1 MATAVSGFFGAGESC
16 LPRVATCFGAGLGR
30 RGEICGA
37 LAGALIAV
45 GLRHGRR
52 EGEGDEAKERS
63 YERAAYVVGAF
74 RERFG
79 TILCRELIDLDLSE
93 PEGRETYQR
102 KNIRDKYCVDYVTA
116 AVKAAYEAI
125 GS

>member
-1 MATAVSGFFGAGESC
+1 VSGFFGTGKGC
-16 LPRVATCFGAGLGR
+16 LPHVATCFGAGLGR

-52 EGEGDEAKERS
+52 KGEGDEAKERS
-63 YERAAYVVGAF
+63 YERAALVVDFF

-79 TILCRELIDLDLSE
+79 TILCRELIDIDMGE
-93 PEGRETYQR
+93 PEGREAYR
-102 KNIRDKYCVDYVTA
+102 RENIRDKYCVDYVTA
-116 AVKAAYEAI
+116 AAQLAYEAI
-125 GS
+125 SS

>member
-1 MATAVSGFFGAGESC
+1 MATAVSGFFGAGE
-16 LPRVATCFGAGLGR
+16 
-30 RGEICGA
+30 
-37 LAGALIAV
+37 
-45 GLRHGRR
+45 
-52 EGEGDEAKERS
+52 GDEAKEQS

-125 GS
+125 AS

>member
-1 MATAVSGFFGAGESC
+1 MATAVSGFFGAGE
-16 LPRVATCFGAGLGR
+16 
-30 RGEICGA
+30 
-37 LAGALIAV
+37 
-45 GLRHGRR
+45 
-52 EGEGDEAKERS
+52 GDEAKEWS

-102 KNIRDKYCVDYVTA
+102 KIIRDKYCADYVTA

-125 GS
+125 VS

>member
-1 MATAVSGFFGAGESC
+1 MATAVSGFFGAGED
-16 LPRVATCFGAGLGR
+16 
-30 RGEICGA
+30 
-37 LAGALIAV
+37 
-45 GLRHGRR
+45 
-52 EGEGDEAKERS
+52 DEAKERS

-79 TILCRELIDLDLSE
+79 TILCREVIDLDLNE
-93 PEGRETYQR
+93 QEGRETYQP

-125 GS
+125 AS